1 MNKQEYLSQLAY
13 LLQDM
18 PEQEKSDVLQYYE
31 DYFAE
36 AGEEQE
42 ESVIRTL
49 GSPERL
55 AAMIRDGIGSGQENS
70 HGEYTDSG
78 YRDERFREDGKVP
91 EKYRKSWKEQQ
102 QSGRVLEDQR
112 GRRNNRILLMI
123 LLVVLAVTVGPHIP
137 GLVFV
142 AVVFLFL
149 KFLKDQRDH
158 KKEN

>member
-13 LLQDM
+13 LLQDI

-55 AAMIRDGIGSGQENS
+55 AAMIRDGVGSGQKNS
-70 HGEYTDSG
+70 QGEYTDSG
-78 YRDERFREDGKVP
+78 YRDERFREDGRVP
-91 EKYRKSWKEQQ
+91 EKYRKSWQEQR
-102 QSGRVLEDQR
+102 QSGQVLEDQR
-112 GRRNNRILLMI
+112 SRRNNRILLMI